1 MVSTGRWNRAAHVRP
16 LRKLL
21 TRQFI
26 LIAVVPFLLAA
37 TLSIAW
43 LSRQIKTDI
52 QTFQHQLANAIASQV
67 ESHLSSAMITV
78 QMTAAIPMD
87 EGMNWHNLQHILDA
101 QIESAP
107 SLRAIYA
114 LSTQGRVMG
123 IGLPAEKQ
131 GRRQDLMGMDLS
143 RNRLFQ
149 QASQEQRPIWSDT
162 FLSVV
167 GGSLVVA
174 LAVPAK
180 EMMVIGEI
188 ELLQLTDYLKR
199 IPLPEEQLILVLDRH
214 GQIVADRENRYTAQ
228 QLNIGNIPLVK
239 AGLTSKTTQSGR
251 FDFNYQAMLGDIVP
265 TYSIDWFIMVAQP
278 IQIAFGPLK
287 TMLRLVLLGLGIAL
301 SIGIAFSILFSRRM
315 ARRFESLTTHARLV
329 ATSDTPSAWP
339 KSSIAEFNELS
350 ESLAQMA
357 VSIRN
362 REQQR
367 KEDEEKIRRSENNYR
382 TLFEESLDTIFIS
395 TVEGKYLD
403 INPMGVALLG
413 YASKEE
419 VLALDIFRD
428 IYVNAEE
435 RSQLIHRLIQVG
447 YVKDYQVRMKKK
459 NGDIIDVAITATLI
473 QNRANQPAAIR
484 GIIRDITERKSL
496 EEQLRQAQK
505 MEAIGALAGGI
516 AHDFNNLLTPILG
529 YAEIMQSEF
538 PAGSPLRE
546 SIDQVVSASNKA
558 KDLVKQILTFSR
570 QQPHEPRPV
579 RIQHVL
585 NEAVR
590 LLRASIPKSIEIKES
605 LLKSGFILADP
616 GQIHQVIINL
626 CTNAYHAMRDSGGAM
641 GLEVKEMDVGPEVL
655 IPGLEIEPGRYVRLE
670 VSDTGIGMD
679 EKTKSRIF
687 DPYFTTKK
695 PGEGTGLGLAVVHGI
710 VKHHKGHITVYS
722 EPGRGTIFHVYFP
735 AVGAQGTA
743 VAVPSVEQAPR
754 GHERILIV
762 DDEKPIVQLQKSL
775 LESLGYRVT
784 ALFSSMDAL
793 QMFTRRPDDF
803 DLVIT
808 DMTMPGMNGAL
819 LSRELLK
826 LRKDLPIIL
835 CTGFSE
841 LIDED
846 KARALGI
853 RRYVMKPIVRA
864 EIARVI
870 REILDGPAATT
881 P

>member
-1 MVSTGRWNRAAHVRP
+1 MVNTGRWNKVAHVRP

-37 TLSIAW
+37 ALSVAW

-52 QTFQHQLANAIASQV
+52 QTIQHQLANAIASQV

-101 QIESAP
+101 QIKSAP
-107 SLRAIYA
+107 WLRAIYVV
-114 LSTQGRVMG
+114 SPQGRVMG
-123 IGLPAEKQ
+123 VGLPAEKER
-131 GRRQDLMGMDLS
+131 RRQDLMGMDLS

-149 QASQEQRPIWSDT
+149 QVRQEGRPIWSDT

-174 LAVPAK
+174 LAAPAPN
-180 EMMVIGEI
+180 MIVIGEI
-188 ELLQLTDYLKR
+188 ELLQLTGYLKR
-199 IPLPEEQLILVLDRH
+199 IALAEEQLILVLDRH
-214 GQIVADRENRYTAQ
+214 GQIIADRENRYTAQ

-239 AGLTSKTTQSGR
+239 QGLSTKTAVSGG
-251 FDFNYQAMLGDIVP
+251 FDFNYQAMIGDIVP
-265 TYSIDWFIMVAQP
+265 TPSIDWFVMVAQP

-287 TMLRLVLLGLGIAL
+287 TMLRIVLIGLGIAL
-301 SIGIAFSILFSRRM
+301 SIGVAFSILFSRRM
-315 ARRFESLTTHARLV
+315 ARRFESLTAHARLV

-339 KSSIAEFNELS
+339 KSSIAEFNQLS
-350 ESLAQMA
+350 DNLAQMA
-357 VSIRN
+357 VAIRN

-367 KEDEEKIRRSENNYR
+367 KEAEEKIRRSEDNYR

-395 TVEGKYLD
+395 TIEGRYID
-403 INPMGVALLG
+403 INPAGVALLG
-413 YASKEE
+413 YASEEE
-419 VLALDIFRD
+419 VLALDLFRD
-428 IYVNAEE
+428 VYMDSADRTN
-435 RSQLIHRLIQVG
+435 LIRRLIQAG

-459 NGDIIDVAITATLI
+459 NADIVDVAITATLI
-473 QNRANQPAAIR
+473 LNRANEPTAIR

-538 PAGSPLRE
+538 SASNPLRE
-546 SIDQVVSASNKA
+546 SIDQIVSASNKA

-579 RIQHVL
+579 RINHIL
-585 NEAVR
+585 HEAVR
-590 LLRASIPKSIEIKES
+590 LLSASIPKSIEIKES
-605 LLKSGFILADP
+605 LLKCGYILADP
-616 GQIHQVIINL
+616 GQIHQVIMNL
-626 CTNAYHAMRDSGGAM
+626 GTNAYHAMRGSGGVM
-641 GLEVKEMDVGPEVL
+641 RLEVKEMEIGPEML

-670 VSDTGIGMD
+670 VADTGIGMD
-679 EKTKSRIF
+679 ESIKSRIF

-695 PGEGTGLGLAVVHGI
+695 AGEGTGLGLAVVHGI

-722 EPGRGTIFHVYFP
+722 EPGQGTTFHVYFP
-735 AVGAQGTA
+735 AVSGQGVAVAAPGAQKI
-743 VAVPSVEQAPR
+743 PR
-754 GHERILIV
+754 GDESILIV
-762 DDEKPIVQLQKSL
+762 DDEKPIVQLQQSL

-784 ALFSSMDAL
+784 ALSSSADAL
-793 QMFTRRPDDF
+793 QMFTRRSKDF

-808 DMTMPGMNGAL
+808 DMTMPGMNGAV

-835 CTGFSE
+835 CTGFSD

-864 EIARVI
+864 EIAGVI
-870 REILDGPAATT
+870 REVLDGQAAIT

>member
-1 MVSTGRWNRAAHVRP
+1 MVNTGRWNRAAHVRP

-114 LSTQGRVMG
+114 LSPQGRVMG
-123 IGLPAEKQ
+123 IGLPAENR

-149 QASQEQRPIWSDT
+149 QARQEQRPIWSNT

-174 LAVPAK
+174 LAAPAK

-199 IPLPEEQLILVLDRH
+199 IPLPEQQLILVLDRH

-265 TYSIDWFIMVAQP
+265 TPSIDWFVMVAQP

-301 SIGIAFSILFSRRM
+301 AIGVAFSILFSRRM

-350 ESLAQMA
+350 DNLAQMA
-357 VSIRN
+357 VAIRN

-428 IYVNAEE
+428 VYVNAEE
-435 RSQLIHRLIQVG
+435 RSQLIDRLIQVG

-473 QNRANQPAAIR
+473 LNRANQPTAIR
-484 GIIRDITERKSL
+484 GIIRDITERRSL
-496 EEQLRQAQK
+496 EDQLRQAQK

-529 YAEIMQSEF
+529 FAEILQSELSPES
-538 PAGSPLRE
+538 PARQG
-546 SIDQVVSASNKA
+546 IDQIVSASNKA
-558 KDLVKQILTFSR
+558 KELVKQILTFSR

-579 RIQHVL
+579 QIHHIL
-585 NEAVR
+585 HEAVN

-605 LLKSGFILADP
+605 MLKCGYILADP
-616 GQIHQVIINL
+616 GQIHQVIMNL
-626 CTNAYHAMRDSGGAM
+626 GTNAYHAMRATGGVLRVEAR
-641 GLEVKEMDVGPEVL
+641 EMDIGPEIL

-670 VSDTGIGMD
+670 VADTGIGMD
-679 EKTKSRIF
+679 ESIRSRIF

-710 VKHHKGHITVYS
+710 VKHHNGHITVYS

-808 DMTMPGMNGAL
+808 DMTMPGMNGAA

-826 LRKDLPIIL
+826 LRRNLPIIL

-870 REILDGPAATT
+870 REILDGPAAAT